1 VQIFAS
7 ILEFGTSK
15 INGSTFMKMYSV
27 VLALFL
33 ALGVVSQ
40 ADAQF
45 GRQRNNREAN
55 READQV
61 CVYTDSYFQ
70 GSEQCFQPGEE
81 SSNLGHNISSIRVS
95 GRARV
100 TVFEGKNFTGNAKDF
115 ASDTTDLVRVSMS
128 GSKTWND
135 RISSLRVTS
144 DNAGYQNGR
153 DDRRAG
159 DLPGRRRGQQRQN
172 TQEVCVYEN
181 ANYQGASQCFTSG
194 EEVENLSSLRSLGNR
209 ISSVRVYGQARAVL
223 FQNAGFQGARLVV
236 DHDIPDLA
244 RIRMRGNSNWN
255 DRASSIEV
263 DGGRSYQ
270 DGRLSS
276 RR

>member
-1 VQIFAS
+1 
-7 ILEFGTSK
+7 
-15 INGSTFMKMYSV
+15 MKMYSV